1 MKKTNKILVLIF
13 AVTMLFGINTSYVK
27 AEDVGACDHFGKAY
41 NQNYCAEPGKEEWL
55 NCSYGIPHPCYVM
68 GELVSCQTRYYTI
81 RTPYYCKG
89 CDAFL
94 YYYYTY
100 SELQHQYKHSN

>member
-1 MKKTNKILVLIF
+1 MKKSKKVLALIF
-13 AVTMLFGINTSYVK
+13 AVTMLFVINTSYVK
-27 AEDVGACDHFGKAY
+27 AEDVGACDHFGANFREKDHTNEGA
-41 NQNYCAEPGKEEWL
+41 AEIL

-68 GELVSCQTRYYTI
+68 GQPASCQTHYYTI
-81 RTPYYCKG
+81 RTPYYCKE

-94 YYYYTY
+94 YYKYTY